1 VNRNV
6 ELRSQFYVRK
16 LRLNLWFQVYG
27 CFFVVVQE
35 GVVKATIETKHF
47 VLVHGGGLGA
57 WCWYKS
63 IALLEEAG
71 LVATA
76 IDLKGSGIDSTDP
89 NQINSMAVYVKPLL
103 DFLEQLGSD
112 DKVGSPNAESSTS
125 RVFIISLHPIVVV
138 SFCLNRLSHVT
149 A

>member
-1 VNRNV
+1 VF
-6 ELRSQFYVRK
+6 LLKIIS
-16 LRLNLWFQVYG
+16 
-27 CFFVVVQE
+27 FVVQD
-35 GVVKATIETKHF
+35 GVVKASIETKHF

-112 DKVGSPNAESSTS
+112 EKVGT
-125 RVFIISLHPIVVV
+125 H
-138 SFCLNRLSHVT
+138 SFRS
-149 A
+149 

>member
-1 VNRNV
+1 MR
-6 ELRSQFYVRK
+6 
-16 LRLNLWFQVYG
+16 G
-27 CFFVVVQE
+27 D
-35 GVVKATIETKHF
+35 IETRHF

-89 NQINSMAVYVKPLL
+89 NTITSMAVYAKPLL
-103 DFLEQLGSD
+103 DFMKHLGSD
-112 DKVGSPNAESSTS
+112 EKVGFRKSP
-125 RVFIISLHPIVVV
+125 FL
-138 SFCLNRLSHVT
+138 
-149 A
+149 

>member
-1 VNRNV
+1 MK
-6 ELRSQFYVRK
+6 S
-16 LRLNLWFQVYG
+16 
-27 CFFVVVQE
+27 
-35 GVVKATIETKHF
+35 TIETKHF

-112 DKVGSPNAESSTS
+112 DKVGSPTLRARPREFS
-125 RVFIISLHPIVVV
+125 
-138 SFCLNRLSHVT
+138 
-149 A
+149 